1 MIVSR
6 KSNQSLIVKTI
17 VLSGLLSQSASC
29 GKLKTTE
36 VSQPEVITSNTPPF
50 STKEPGR
57 YQALRVITTSET
69 SGGTTVTTTTR
80 VSRDGANRRQERLLD
95 NGETIVYLETPGGR
109 YLLLPSLR
117 IFAAV
122 TGPGA
127 EQTEA
132 GEDLSPEKV
141 LNEDPFHARYQRLG
155 NESLL
160 GRSTVKYK
168 VTVERGAETVI
179 WIDESIGMP
188 VRSETSYSDA
198 QHSAKTTME
207 LKDIR
212 LEVDPELFLLPP
224 DYRKATSAEE
234 FEKLRIGRPH
244 QK

>member
-1 MIVSR
+1 VFIIGQQTQDLSSEDWGLNDNCAEMNGTPMAYMCQCCALAEWLLQKVYR
-6 KSNQSLIVKTI
+6 PTI
-17 VLSGLLSQSASC
+17 VGLA
-29 GKLKTTE
+29 G
-36 VSQPEVITSNTPPF
+36 VPW
-50 STKEPGR
+50 GR
-57 YQALRVITTSET
+57 F
-69 SGGTTVTTTTR
+69 
-80 VSRDGANRRQERLLD
+80 
-95 NGETIVYLETPGGR
+95 
-109 YLLLPSLR
+109 LLLPSLR

>member
-1 MIVSR
+1 VIVSR

-224 DYRKATSAEE
+224 DYRKATSAEA